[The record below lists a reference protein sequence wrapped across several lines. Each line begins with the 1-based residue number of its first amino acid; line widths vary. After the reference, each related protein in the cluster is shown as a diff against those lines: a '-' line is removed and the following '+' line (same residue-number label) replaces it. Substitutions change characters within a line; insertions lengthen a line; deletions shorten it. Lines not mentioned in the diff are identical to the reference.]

1 MKHAWVLLLFWLISP
16 PLLRADSTRSGYEF
30 FESKIRPALSE
41 HCLNCHSGELAQA
54 GLRLDFRGGWEK
66 GGMQGPAIVPGDP
79 DKSPLIR
86 ALRHESPGVPMPL
99 SGEKLSAEIVSAF
112 EQWVRM
118 GAPDPRDTPSAT
130 RKPAE
135 KPWAEVF
142 TDRRRWWSLQP
153 VVPSRVPAVK
163 RMAWSNQPVDRFI
176 LARLEKDGLGPAP
189 KANRATLLRRLSF
202 LLTGLP
208 PTPAEVAAFVNDPSP
223 KAYARAVDRFLA
235 SPHFGEHWARH
246 WMDVVR
252 YTDTYGY
259 EWDIAAKGAWR
270 YRDYL
275 IRAFNQD
282 VPFDRL
288 VREQIAGDLLP
299 QPRINAAEQINESL
313 IGPMSFQFGEKRHGD
328 SLDVNGVH
336 QEMLNNKI
344 DAFSKAFQGMT
355 VACARCHDHKLDAVS
370 QRDYYSLAGVLMSSR
385 WVSRTLDTDTRN
397 ATVLGQLRVLKTK
410 LRSEIARLW
419 LDEAQRFT
427 AYLGAAQAALDQSS
441 ESSEAAQFAHGL
453 DPGRLAA
460 WKRAMTVDATRKPA
474 VEEALYPWQTVRSG
488 ASWNSVAE
496 EYDRLRRER
505 TAANAR
511 DFTTIADF
519 SRGLPAGWSVEGV
532 GLRDGPAAVGDFT
545 VAVTGSNA
553 VGLVLAGGLYTNAL
567 SPKLNGA
574 VRSPYL
580 DHAGRSRISFQAA
593 GGDFAAHRLVVSNA
607 FLTERQTYLK
617 DSQPGWTTLSPTPAA
632 IIAKGGFGQE
642 LTEKEDA
649 EFRTWVELATKTSNP
664 NFPPRVGLGGEST
677 EEQARDPRSW
687 FGITKAV
694 AHDGEAAPADELT
707 RFARLFSGDSTAS
720 VAERYGRWFAEVLAA
735 WAEGRAAQDEIQLI
749 NWLLERDLL
758 PNRIDSRPAL
768 AELVAAY
775 RKAEEQLAVPQTVM
789 GMADL
794 DPGYD
799 VALNVRGIYDDLGDA
814 VPRNHVMVL
823 SDSHQGFKVGGSGR
837 LELAEVVA
845 SPKNP
850 LTARVFVNRVWH
862 WLFGTGIVST
872 TDDFGHIGERPSH
885 PELLDY
891 LADRFVRS
899 GWSVKQLVR
908 TLALSETFQQ
918 SGRSSARG
926 REVDPLNRLLHHF
939 PLRRLEAESVRDAI
953 LAVST
958 RLDCRMYGE
967 PINPPRAKEDPQ
979 KRLFSGALDGEGRR
993 SIYTKMT
1000 IMEPA
1005 KLLATFNQPA
1015 PKIPTGRRDVTN
1027 VPAQALALLN
1037 DPFVLGQA
1045 EYWARQLIGASHFSA
1060 THTSPQQRLTV
1071 MFRSAFSRDPNP
1083 QELVRWTKAV
1093 SDIASLYQ
1101 EAAGYAPHAGMMN
1114 SVAVW
1119 RDVAHAIFNTK
1130 EFLYVR

>member
-1 MKHAWVLLLFWLISP
+1 MRAVWVPLLFFLISP
-16 PLLRADSTRSGYEF
+16 SLLQADSTRSGLEF
-30 FESKIRPALSE
+30 FESKIRPALAE

-54 GLRLDFRGGWEK
+54 GLRLDFRGGWQK
-66 GGMQGPAIVPGDP
+66 GGMLGPAVVPGDP
-79 DKSPLIR
+79 DKSLLIR
-86 ALRHESPGVPMPL
+86 ALRHEPPGVPMPL
-99 SGEKLSAEIVSAF
+99 SGEKLSAEIVSSF

-118 GAPDPRDTPSAT
+118 GAPDPRDTPAAAK
-130 RKPAE
+130 KPAE
-135 KPWAEVF
+135 KPWADVF
-142 TDRRRWWSLQP
+142 SDRRRWWSLQP
-153 VVPSRVPAVK
+153 VVRPRIPAVK
-163 RMAWSNQPVDRFI
+163 RMAWSSQAVDRFI
-176 LARLEKDGLGPAP
+176 LARLEKNGLSPAP
-189 KANRATLLRRLSF
+189 KADRATLLRRLSF
-202 LLTGLP
+202 VLTGLP
-208 PTPAEVAAFVNDPSP
+208 PTPGEVAAFVNDPSP

-282 VPFDRL
+282 VSFDQL

-299 QPRINAAEQINESL
+299 QPRINGEEQINESI

-355 VACARCHDHKLDAVS
+355 VACARCHEHKLDAIS
-370 QRDYYSLAGVLMSSR
+370 QRDYYALAGVLMSSR
-385 WVSRTLDTDTRN
+385 WVSRTLDTGTRN
-397 ATVLGQLRVLKTK
+397 ATVLGQLRSLKTN
-410 LRSEIARLW
+410 LRTEIGRLW

-427 AYLGAAQAALDQSS
+427 SYLQAAQAALDQSS
-441 ESSEAAQFAHGL
+441 EAAQLAQSL

-460 WKRAMTVDATRKPA
+460 WKRAVTIDAGKKLA
-474 VEEALYPWQTVRSG
+474 VEEVLYPWQTFRSG
-488 ASWNSVAE
+488 ASWNNVAE
-496 EYDRLRRER
+496 EYERLSRER

-511 DFTTIADF
+511 DFTTVADF
-519 SRGLPAGWSVEGV
+519 SRGVPPGWSVEGV
-532 GLRDGPAAVGDFT
+532 GFRDGPVAVGDFT
-545 VAVTGSNA
+545 VALSGSNA
-553 VGLVLAGGLYTNAL
+553 VSLVLAGGLYTNTL

-580 DHAGRSRISFQAA
+580 DHTGRGRISFQAA

-607 FLTERQTYLK
+607 FLTERQTYMK
-617 DSQPGWTTLSPTPAA
+617 DSQPRWTTMSPTPAA

-642 LTEKEDA
+642 LTDKEDA

-664 NFPPRVGLGGEST
+664 NFPPRVGLGGECT

-687 FGITKAV
+687 FGITRAV
-694 AHDGEAAPADELT
+694 AHDGEASPADELA
-707 RFARLFSGDSTAS
+707 RFVRLFAGDSTAS
-720 VAERYGRWFAEVLAA
+720 LSERYGRWFAGVVAA
-735 WAEGRAAQDEIQLI
+735 WADGRAGQDEIQVI

-758 PNRIDSRPAL
+758 PNRMDARPAL

-775 RKAEEQLAVPQTVM
+775 RDAEEQLAAPQTVM
-789 GMADL
+789 GMADF

-799 VALNVRGIYDDLGDA
+799 VALNVRGSYDDLGDA
-814 VPRNHVMVL
+814 VPRGHVMVL
-823 SDSHQGFKVGGSGR
+823 SDSHQGFKVAGSGR
-837 LELAEVVA
+837 LELAELVA

-862 WLFGTGIVST
+862 WVFGTGIVST
-872 TDDFGHIGERPSH
+872 TDDFGHIGDRPSH
-885 PELLDY
+885 PELLDH
-891 LADRFVRS
+891 LADRFVRT

-908 TLALSETFQQ
+908 SLALSETFQQ
-918 SGRSSARG
+918 SGLSSARG

-958 RLDCRMYGE
+958 RLDCRMYGQ
-967 PINPPRAKEDPQ
+967 PINPPRSKEDPQ
-979 KRLFSGALDGEGRR
+979 KRLFSGPLDGEGRR

-1000 IMEPA
+1000 IMEQA

-1037 DPFVLGQA
+1037 DPFVLSQA

-1060 THTSPQQRLTV
+1060 RHTSPRQRLAV

-1083 QELVRWTKAV
+1083 QELLRWSKAV
-1093 SDIASLYQ
+1093 SDFASLHQ
-1101 EAAGYAPHAGMMN
+1101 NATGYAPHTGMMN